1 MDKISEGDLAG
12 LQHQRVPIY
21 RDATFVKWIAQV
33 AALLLVLGALFF
45 LVNEAGDNLSAKS
58 IPNDFDFLGINPGFN
73 ISEGID
79 TDPNTGGRALWVGM
93 VNTLRLASAGMVVA
107 SLLGLTIGIARL
119 STNWIVNRLASIYI
133 ETIRNIPVLVL
144 IIIIAVLVGSTGR
157 LTADTGPINGWFII
171 SSKGMALPR
180 VFPSD
185 GFYQWLVFLLVGAF
199 VARFIRRARIAHQD
213 ATGQIS
219 YPNLWFLA
227 TVLVFAVA
235 GWFLHPLVSFF
246 NGIFEAFGRAWGAIP
261 NTAMQFLLAGAAA
274 AASGLW
280 IKRFLDS
287 KRSPAG
293 LAKLTDDD
301 IFRIVFSVVGGLI
314 AVAVVFVV
322 WPGLSSW
329 LINSGQDFWYFLS
342 DKFGSERTGQPIDA
356 MRPTIAGQGNLLRY
370 GPEGL
375 TMSAGFAAMF
385 IGLTLYTSSFV
396 AEIVRGGILAVP
408 KGQSE
413 AASAIGLNRAQAL
426 RHVILPQAVR
436 VSLPPLG
443 NQYLN
448 ITKNTSL
455 GIAVGYADVVNVGGT
470 VLNQSGK
477 ALPVIAIWM
486 LFFLCCS
493 LTISV
498 VVNWFNVRKQIVER

>member
-1 MDKISEGDLAG
+1 MSLA
-12 LQHQRVPIY
+12 
-21 RDATFVKWIAQV
+21 
-33 AALLLVLGALFF
+33 LVLGALWF
-45 LVNEAGDNLSAKS
+45 LVSQAGDNLAAKS
-58 IPNDFDFLGINPGFN
+58 IPSDFDFLGINPGFN

-79 TDPNTGGRALWVGM
+79 TDPDTGGRALWVGM
-93 VNTLRLASAGMVVA
+93 VNTLRLATAGIIVA

-133 ETIRNIPVLVL
+133 ETVRNIPVLVL

-157 LTADTGPINGWFII
+157 LDPETGPINGWVMV
-171 SSKGMALPR
+171 SSKGLAIPQ
-180 VFPSD
+180 VFPSE
-185 GFYQWLVFLLVGAF
+185 GFYQWLVFVLVG
-199 VARFIRRARIAHQD
+199 VIVGRYVRRSRIGRQN
-213 ATGQIS
+213 ATGQLS
-219 YPNLWFLA
+219 YPN
-227 TVLVFAVA
+227 
-235 GWFLHPLVSFF
+235 GWFLGVVLAFAAVGWIVHPTVAFF
-246 NGIFEAFGRAWGAIP
+246 GAVFDGIGRAWGAVP
-261 NTAMQFLLAGAAA
+261 HHAMQVLLAGLALINAA
-274 AASGLW
+274 LW
-280 IKRFLDS
+280 IRRFLNS

-301 IFRIVFSVVGGLI
+301 TFRIVFAAFAGVAAALVVVL
-314 AVAVVFVV
+314 V
-322 WPGLSSW
+322 WPGLSRW
-329 LINSGQDFWYFLS
+329 LLRSGQDFWFFLG
-342 DKFGSERTGQPIDA
+342 DKFDAGRTGNPVDA
-356 MRPTIAGQGNLLRY
+356 MRPTIVGQGNLLRY
-370 GPEGL
+370 GTEGL
-375 TMSAGFAAMF
+375 VMSTGFASMF

-408 KGQSE
+408 KGQAE

-477 ALPVIAIWM
+477 SLPVIAIWM

-493 LTISV
+493 LSISV